1 MRDERAGGERNSRT
15 HPPLDEGRAIS
26 DQTVR
31 TGSTDRK
38 RSIWMFDDRKSKPE
52 VKTGSQ
58 TDVLLSVSYG
68 HDLN

>member
-1 MRDERAGGERNSRT
+1 MIIERGDERAGGERNSRT

-52 VKTGSQ
+52 VNRMFCYRCPMAMT
-58 TDVLLSVSYG
+58 
-68 HDLN
+68 